1 VKELRE
7 GKIKTVIFDMDGT
20 IYELDGENHGFKN
33 SSLQKNVKLNS
44 EKFFSEKEGISIK
57 EAEKIIE
64 KLNQK
69 GTFLSVYAA
78 KKYGITRKDF
88 FDIVWNI
95 NPKSIVVNFQE
106 AVDVI
111 NELAKSNLELILL
124 TQAPQVWQNNVFTF
138 LNLQDLFTE
147 VYTGENYIHKLE
159 MFSEFAKTRHPQTVL
174 AIGDQLE
181 TDIDLAKEQGFYTF
195 LVNSPKDLLKLIN
208 NE

>member
-1 VKELRE
+1 MKELRE

-20 IYELDGENHGFKN
+20 IYQLDGDNNGFKN
-33 SSLQKNVKLNS
+33 STLQKNVKINS
-44 EKFFSEKEGISIK
+44 EKFISKKESISIK
-57 EAEKIIE
+57 EAKKIIE

-78 KKYGITRKDF
+78 EKYGITRKDF

-138 LNLQDLFTE
+138 LKLQDLFTE
-147 VYTGENYIHKLE
+147 VHTGEDYMHKME
-159 MFSEFAKTRHPQTVL
+159 MFPEFAKTRHPQTVL

-181 TDIDLAKEQGFYTF
+181 TDIDPAKEQGFYTL
-195 LVNSPKDLLKLIN
+195 LVSSPKELLKLLD